1 MSTTQ
6 KTDLSHASNPIYLHQ
21 QYSDAERL
29 NIRREAHRLY
39 TENNE
44 PWADWV
50 LARVAPV
57 AGESLV
63 DIGCGPGT
71 YHAQLADAGVY
82 VIGLDASYGMLVEAR
97 GESAT
102 RAQPAALVQ
111 AGAER
116 LPLASASV
124 DCVMANHMLYHV
136 RDQHAALAEMV
147 RVLRAGGR
155 VIIVTNSADAN
166 QRLKQLHNE
175 AARAVGYQ
183 ALPAVVSA
191 FDGSHG
197 FRVARVFP
205 NVETYEYTDAFRFP
219 TTETALRYYASAMI
233 DSIADRPADDRHRAL
248 LLEEMGRRIDA
259 IIAAE
264 GSLRISKGAV
274 CFSAVK

>member
-6 KTDLSHASNPIYLHQ
+6 KADLGHASNPTYLRQ
-21 QYSDAERL
+21 QYGDAERL

-44 PWADWV
+44 SWADWV
-50 LARVAPV
+50 MARVAPS
-57 AGESLV
+57 AGERLA

-71 YHAQLADAGVY
+71 YHAELADAGVF
-82 VIGLDASYGMLVEAR
+82 VIGVDASYGMLVEAR
-97 GESAT
+97 SEST
-102 RAQPAALVQ
+102 TKVRPAALVQ

-136 RDQHAALAEMV
+136 RDQHAALLEMY
-147 RVLRAGGR
+147 RVLRPGGR
-155 VIIVTNSADAN
+155 AIAITNSADAN
-166 QRLKQLHNE
+166 QRLEQLHRE

-183 ALPAVVSA
+183 ALPGVVSA

-205 NVETYEYTDAFRFP
+205 NVETHEYVDAFRFP

-248 LLEEMGRRIDA
+248 LLEEMSRRMDA
-259 IIAAE
+259 IIASE
-264 GSLRISKGAV
+264 GSLRVPKGAV